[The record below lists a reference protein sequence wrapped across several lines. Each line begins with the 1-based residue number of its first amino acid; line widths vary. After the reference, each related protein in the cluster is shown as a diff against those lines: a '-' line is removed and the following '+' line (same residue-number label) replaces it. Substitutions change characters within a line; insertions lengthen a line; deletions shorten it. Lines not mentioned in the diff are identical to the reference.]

1 MLNENLDIVVG
12 FEQPFSTAGC
22 TCKADD
28 FVEKKVRF
36 SSNQIRG
43 SDANEGESLQVLYIM
58 NLVSLVAFENFK

>member
-12 FEQPFSTAGC
+12 FEQLFSTAGC

-36 SSNQIRG
+36 SSKSN
-43 SDANEGESLQVLYIM
+43 SGERCSRRRKFTSALYHEF
-58 NLVSLVAFENFK
+58 S